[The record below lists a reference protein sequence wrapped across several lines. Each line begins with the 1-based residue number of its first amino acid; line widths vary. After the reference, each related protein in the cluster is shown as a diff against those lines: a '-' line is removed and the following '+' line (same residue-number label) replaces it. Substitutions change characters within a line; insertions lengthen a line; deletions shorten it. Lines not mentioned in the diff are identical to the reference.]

1 MKNMQLKKHFLV
13 ASLFLTLSFLTLH
26 AQNND
31 KRSASIDIINYTF
44 KLTLSDS
51 SNVIKG
57 MADVTVKFKKPT
69 TVFSLDFVEKQSD
82 GTGMSVSSVLEGGKQ
97 IPFTQENNQLQLNI
111 IPAKPEDIK
120 TYTIAYQG
128 IPQDGLII
136 SKNKYG
142 DRTFFGDNWPD
153 RAKNWLP
160 VVDHPFDKAT
170 VEWDIIAPPY
180 YQTIANGILIEKTNL
195 NNNQTL
201 TRWKMEEPIPT
212 KVMVIGVARFATE
225 YLKEV
230 NNIPIS
236 SWVYPQDRDNGF
248 KDYAAAVPILEFMI
262 NNVGPYPFE
271 KLANVQSKTRYGG
284 MENAGN
290 IFYNEN
296 SVTGNSDHEDT
307 IAHEIAHQ
315 WFGDSASELNW
326 YHVWLSE
333 GFATYFENLFFENQ
347 YGRDS
352 FVKKMKADRE
362 KALRYAK
369 QSQAPIVDTT
379 VTNYLML
386 LNPNSYEKGS
396 WVLHMIRRELG
407 DDVFWKCMQTY
418 YNDYKYGNAL
428 TQDLEHVIERISG
441 SDFSTFFKQWVFE
454 SGHPKLDIAWQFQ
467 NKTLALDINQTQ
479 NNPFSFPLD
488 IKINYADGTSDITT
502 IKISEKS
509 QHINIP
515 SKKIVS
521 TIELDPDTWLFYEQ
535 TSLKQR
541 S

>member
-1 MKNMQLKKHFLV
+1 MPFLKHFFV
-13 ASLFLTLSFLTLH
+13 AGLLLNLSFCPLH
-26 AQNND
+26 AQNQE
-31 KRSASIDIINYTF
+31 KRLESIDVLNYTF

-51 SNVIKG
+51 TNAINGV
-57 MADVTVKFKKPT
+57 ADVTINFKTPT
-69 TVFSLDFVEKQSD
+69 SVFNLDLVEKQPD
-82 GTGMSVSSVLEGGKQ
+82 NTGMTVSSVLEDGKE
-97 IPFTQENNQLQLNI
+97 IPFKQQHNQLQI
-111 IPAKPEDIK
+111 SSPTTHQGDTRI
-120 TYTIAYQG
+120 YTITYHG
-128 IPQDGLII
+128 VPQDGLII

-160 VVDHPFDKAT
+160 VVDHPADKAT
-170 VEWDIIAPPY
+170 AQWYVITPSH
-180 YQTIANGILIEKTNL
+180 YQTIANGLLVERTNL
-195 NNNQTL
+195 NNNQIL
-201 TRWKMEEPIPT
+201 TRWNMEEPIPT

-225 YLKEV
+225 YLKTV
-230 NNIPIS
+230 NSIPVS

-248 KDYAAAVPILEFMI
+248 KDYAAAVPVLEFMI
-262 NNVGPYPFE
+262 GHVAPYPFK

-290 IFYNEN
+290 IFYNED
-296 SVTGNSDHEDT
+296 SITGNGDYEAV

-352 FVKKMKADRE
+352 FIKKMKDDRE

-407 DDVFWKCMQTY
+407 DDLFWKCMRTY
-418 YNDYKYGNAL
+418 YKDYQYGNAL
-428 TQDLEHVIERISG
+428 TQDLEHVIETVSG
-441 SDFSTFFKQWVFE
+441 KDFSTFFKQWVYE
-454 SGHPKLDIAWQFQ
+454 SGHPKLDVAWQFQ
-467 NKTLALDINQTQ
+467 ADTLSLDIKQIQ
-479 NNPFSFPLD
+479 NNLFNFPLD

-502 IKISEKS
+502 IQISEKS

-515 SKKIVS
+515 SKKSVS
-521 TIELDPDTWLFYEQ
+521 SIELDPNTWLFYEQ
-535 TSLKQR
+535 LSLKQIR
-541 S
+541 